1 MPATPR
7 HTSRARV
14 EAKESSILE
23 AAEKIFARVGFDGA
37 KVSEIARAASVAE
50 GTVYLYH
57 KNKQDLLAGVVG
69 RFWTQLTLGAEA
81 AIQPNATT
89 TEQLEQL
96 GRYHLISILDQFE
109 VVSLTY
115 RARPQQEQDLVQVR
129 EYVRVFDR
137 IMQRGVD
144 RGELPKG
151 TPIGQLRDVFFG
163 TLEFSART
171 LKLRERPYDH
181 SVVTNLLTIMVG
193 SSGPTPSSA
202 KDKEPSNRDLMN
214 TLKSIQKQLK
224 VVDKLSSNKSS

>member
-14 EAKESSILE
+14 EAKESSILD
-23 AAEKIFARVGFDGA
+23 AAEKIFGQVGFDGA

-50 GTVYLYH
+50 GTVYLYY

-81 AIQPNATT
+81 AIEPDATT
-89 TEQLEQL
+89 AMQLEQL
-96 GRYHLISILDQFE
+96 GRYHLQSLLNQFE

-115 RARPQQEQDLVQVR
+115 RARPQQEQDLDQVR

-144 RGELPKG
+144 RGELPKDS
-151 TPIGQLRDVFFG
+151 PIGQLRDVFFG

-181 SVVTNLLTIMVG
+181 SIVTNLLAIMVG
-193 SSGPTPSSA
+193 SSNATATAPKS
-202 KDKEPSNRDLMN
+202 KEPSNRDLMK

-224 VVDKLSSNKSS
+224 TADSS

>member
-14 EAKESSILE
+14 EAKESSILD
-23 AAEKIFARVGFDGA
+23 AAEKTFAQVGFDGA

-50 GTVYLYH
+50 GTVYLYY

-81 AIQPNATT
+81 AIEPDVTT
-89 TEQLEQL
+89 REQLEQL
-96 GRYHLISILDQFE
+96 GHYHLNSILEQFE

-115 RARPQQEQDLVQVR
+115 RARPQQEQDLDQVR
-129 EYVRVFDR
+129 EYVRVFDH

-144 RGELPKG
+144 RGELPKE

-171 LKLRERPYDH
+171 LKLRDLPYDH
-181 SVVTNLLTIMVG
+181 SVVTNLLAIMV
-193 SSGPTPSSA
+193 SSQNTATRAPKG
-202 KDKEPSNRDLMN
+202 KEPSNRDLMN
-214 TLKSIQKQLK
+214 KLKSIQKQLQTSGN
-224 VVDKLSSNKSS
+224 SS

>member
-14 EAKESSILE
+14 EAKESSILD
-23 AAEKIFARVGFDGA
+23 AAEKIFARVGFDDA

-50 GTVYLYH
+50 GTVYLYY

-81 AIQPNATT
+81 AIEPDAITA
-89 TEQLEQL
+89 EQLEQL
-96 GRYHLISILDQFE
+96 GHYHLNSILDQFG

-115 RARPQQEQDLVQVR
+115 RARPQQEQDLDQVR

-181 SVVTNLLTIMVG
+181 SVVTNLLAIMVG
-193 SSGPTPSSA
+193 SSGAASGAS
-202 KDKEPSNRDLMN
+202 KGKEPSNRELMN

-224 VVDKLSSNKSS
+224 ISGN

>member
-1 MPATPR
+1 MSATPR

-14 EAKESSILE
+14 EAKESSILD
-23 AAEKIFARVGFDGA
+23 AAEKTFAQVGFDGA

-50 GTVYLYH
+50 GTVYLYY

-81 AIQPNATT
+81 AIEPDVTT
-89 TEQLEQL
+89 REQLEQL
-96 GRYHLISILDQFE
+96 GHYHLNSILEQFE

-115 RARPQQEQDLVQVR
+115 RARPQQEQDLDQVR
-129 EYVRVFDR
+129 EYVRVFDH

-144 RGELPKG
+144 RGELPKE

-171 LKLRERPYDH
+171 LKLRDLPYDH
-181 SVVTNLLTIMVG
+181 SVVTNLLAIMV
-193 SSGPTPSSA
+193 SSPNTATRAPKG
-202 KDKEPSNRDLMN
+202 KEPSNRDLMKK
-214 TLKSIQKQLK
+214 LKSIQKQLQA
-224 VVDKLSSNKSS
+224 SGNAS

>member
-7 HTSRARV
+7 QTSRARV
-14 EAKESSILE
+14 EAKESSILD
-23 AAEKIFARVGFDGA
+23 AAEKIFAEAGFDGA
-37 KVSEIARAASVAE
+37 KVSDIARAASVAE
-50 GTVYLYH
+50 GTVYLYY

-81 AIQPNATT
+81 AIQSGASTS
-89 TEQLEQL
+89 EQLEQL
-96 GRYHLISILDQFE
+96 GRYHLNCILQQFE

-115 RARPQQEQDLVQVR
+115 RARPQQEQDLDQVR
-129 EYVRVFDR
+129 EYVGVFDR

-144 RGELPKG
+144 RGELPKP

-181 SVVTNLLTIMVG
+181 SVVTNLLSIMV
-193 SSGPTPSSA
+193 SSTDAATGTT
-202 KDKEPSNRDLMN
+202 KGKEPTNRDLMN
-214 TLKSIQKQLK
+214 TLQAIQKQLTTTGG
-224 VVDKLSSNKSS
+224 

>member
-1 MPATPR
+1 M
-7 HTSRARV
+7 
-14 EAKESSILE
+14 EAKESSILD
-23 AAEKIFARVGFDGA
+23 AAEKTFAQVGFDGA

-50 GTVYLYH
+50 GTVYLYY

-81 AIQPNATT
+81 AIEPDTT
-89 TEQLEQL
+89 TAMQLEQL
-96 GRYHLISILDQFE
+96 GRYHLQSLLNQFE

-115 RARPQQEQDLVQVR
+115 RARPQQEQDLDQGR

-144 RGELPKG
+144 RGELPKD

-171 LKLRERPYDH
+171 LKLRDRSYDH
-181 SVVTNLLTIMVG
+181 SVVTNLLSIMVG
-193 SSGPTPSSA
+193 STNAAAGKPKS
-202 KDKEPSNRDLMN
+202 KEPSNRELMN

-224 VVDKLSSNKSS
+224 TSDDS

>member
-7 HTSRARV
+7 HTSRARL
-14 EAKESSILE
+14 EAKESSILD

-81 AIQPNATT
+81 AIDPDATT

-96 GRYHLISILDQFE
+96 GRYHLNSILDQFE

-115 RARPQQEQDLVQVR
+115 RARPQQEQDLDQVR

-144 RGELPKG
+144 RGELPKDS
-151 TPIGQLRDVFFG
+151 PIGQLRDVFFG

-171 LKLRERPYDH
+171 MKLRERPYDH
-181 SVVTNLLTIMVG
+181 SVVTNLLTIMLG
-193 SSGPTPSSA
+193 SSESASSA
-202 KDKEPSNRDLMN
+202 YKGKEPSNRDLMD

-224 VVDKLSSNKSS
+224 SSGN

>member
-7 HTSRARV
+7 QTSRARV
-14 EAKESSILE
+14 EAKESNILD
-23 AAEKIFARVGFDGA
+23 AAEKTFAEVGFDGA
-37 KVSEIARAASVAE
+37 KVSDIARAASVAE
-50 GTVYLYH
+50 GTVYLYY

-81 AIQPNATT
+81 AIQHDATT
-89 TEQLEQL
+89 REQLEQL
-96 GRYHLISILDQFE
+96 GRYHLNSILEQFE

-115 RARPQQEQDLVQVR
+115 RARPQQEQDLDQVR

-137 IMQRGVD
+137 IVQRGVD
-144 RGELPKG
+144 RGELPKH

-181 SVVTNLLTIMVG
+181 SVVINLLSIMVG
-193 SSGPTPSSA
+193 SSSPTPSSA
-202 KDKEPSNRDLMN
+202 KGKEPSNRDLMN

-224 VVDKLSSNKSS
+224 VGDKSSSNDSY

>member
-14 EAKESSILE
+14 EAKESSILD
-23 AAEKIFARVGFDGA
+23 AAEKIFAQVGFDGA
-37 KVSEIARAASVAE
+37 KMSDIARAASVAE
-50 GTVYLYH
+50 GTVYLYY

-81 AIQPNATT
+81 AIEPDATT
-89 TEQLEQL
+89 RAQLEQL
-96 GRYHLISILDQFE
+96 GRYHLQSLLNQFE
-109 VVSLTY
+109 VVSLTN
-115 RARPQQEQDLVQVR
+115 RARPQQEQDLDQVR

-144 RGELPKG
+144 RGELPKD

-181 SVVTNLLTIMVG
+181 SVVTNLLAIMMG
-193 SSGPTPSSA
+193 SSNATADAVKG
-202 KDKEPSNRDLMN
+202 KEPSNRDLMN
-214 TLKSIQKQLK
+214 TLRAIQKQLK
-224 VVDKLSSNKSS
+224 SAGD

>member
-7 HTSRARV
+7 HTSRARI
-14 EAKESSILE
+14 EAKESSILD
-23 AAEKIFARVGFDGA
+23 AAERIFAQAGFDGA
-37 KVSEIARAASVAE
+37 KVSDIARAASVAE
-50 GTVYLYH
+50 GTVYLYY
-57 KNKQDLLAGVVG
+57 KNKRDLLAGVVG

-81 AIQPNATT
+81 AIEPDATT
-89 TEQLEQL
+89 IEQLEQL
-96 GRYHLISILDQFE
+96 GRYHLNSILEQFE

-115 RARPQQEQDLVQVR
+115 RARPQQEQDLDQVR

-144 RGELPKG
+144 RAELPKD

-181 SVVTNLLTIMVG
+181 SVVTNLLAIMVG
-193 SSGPTPSSA
+193 SSDAFAGKSTS
-202 KDKEPSNRDLMN
+202 KEPSNRDLMN
-214 TLKSIQKQLK
+214 KLKSIQKQLRTSG
-224 VVDKLSSNKSS
+224 DL

>member
-1 MPATPR
+1 MSATPR

-14 EAKESSILE
+14 EAKESSILD
-23 AAEKIFARVGFDGA
+23 AAEKIFARAGFDGA
-37 KVSEIARAASVAE
+37 KVSDIACAASVAE
-50 GTVYLYH
+50 GTVYLYY

-81 AIQPNATT
+81 AIQPDATT
-89 TEQLEQL
+89 AEQLEQL
-96 GRYHLISILDQFE
+96 GRYHLNSILEQFE

-115 RARPQQEQDLVQVR
+115 RARPQQEQDLDQVR

-144 RGELPKG
+144 RAELPKD

-181 SVVTNLLTIMVG
+181 SVITNLLAIMVG
-193 SSGPTPSSA
+193 SSDAFAGKSTS
-202 KDKEPSNRDLMN
+202 KEPSNRDLMN
-214 TLKSIQKQLK
+214 KLKSIQKQLRTSG
-224 VVDKLSSNKSS
+224 DL

>member
-14 EAKESSILE
+14 EAKESSILD
-23 AAEKIFARVGFDGA
+23 AAEKIFGRVGFDGA

-50 GTVYLYH
+50 GTVYLYY

-81 AIQPNATT
+81 AIDPDATT

-96 GRYHLISILDQFE
+96 GRYHLNSILDQFE

-115 RARPQQEQDLVQVR
+115 RARPQQEQDLDQVR

-144 RGELPKG
+144 RGELPKDS
-151 TPIGQLRDVFFG
+151 PVGQLRDVFFG

-171 LKLRERPYDH
+171 LKLRERHYDH
-181 SVVTNLLTIMVG
+181 SIVTNLLAIMVG
-193 SSGPTPSSA
+193 SSNTAATAPKS
-202 KDKEPSNRDLMN
+202 KEPSNRDLMN
-214 TLKSIQKQLK
+214 TLKSIQEQLK
-224 VVDKLSSNKSS
+224 TADSS

>member
-1 MPATPR
+1 M
-7 HTSRARV
+7 
-14 EAKESSILE
+14 EAKESSILD
-23 AAEKIFARVGFDGA
+23 AAEKIFAQVGFDGA

-50 GTVYLYH
+50 GTVYLYY

-81 AIQPNATT
+81 AIEPDATT
-89 TEQLEQL
+89 RAQLEQL
-96 GRYHLISILDQFE
+96 GRYHLNSIMDQFE

-115 RARPQQEQDLVQVR
+115 RARPQQEQDLDQVR

-144 RGELPKG
+144 RGELPKDS
-151 TPIGQLRDVFFG
+151 PIGQLRDVFFG

-181 SVVTNLLTIMVG
+181 SVVTNLLTIMLG
-193 SSGPTPSSA
+193 SSESASSA
-202 KDKEPSNRDLMN
+202 SKGKEPSNRDLMD

-224 VVDKLSSNKSS
+224 SSGN

>member
-14 EAKESSILE
+14 EAKESSILD
-23 AAEKIFARVGFDGA
+23 AAEETFARVGFDGA

-50 GTVYLYH
+50 GTVYLYY

-81 AIQPNATT
+81 AIEPDVTT
-89 TEQLEQL
+89 REQLEQL
-96 GRYHLISILDQFE
+96 GHYHLNSILEQFE

-115 RARPQQEQDLVQVR
+115 RARPQQEQDLDQVR
-129 EYVRVFDR
+129 EYVRVFDH

-144 RGELPKG
+144 RGELPKE

-171 LKLRERPYDH
+171 LKLRDLPYDH
-181 SVVTNLLTIMVG
+181 SVVTNLLAIMV
-193 SSGPTPSSA
+193 SSQNAATRAPKG
-202 KDKEPSNRDLMN
+202 KEPSNRDLMN
-214 TLKSIQKQLK
+214 KLKSIQKQLQTSGN
-224 VVDKLSSNKSS
+224 SS

>member
-14 EAKESSILE
+14 EAKESSILD
-23 AAEKIFARVGFDGA
+23 AAEKIFGQVGFDGA

-50 GTVYLYH
+50 GTVYLYY

-81 AIQPNATT
+81 AIAPDATT
-89 TEQLEQL
+89 AMQLEQL
-96 GRYHLISILDQFE
+96 GRYHLQSLLNQFE

-115 RARPQQEQDLVQVR
+115 RARPQQEQDLDQMR

-144 RGELPKG
+144 RGELPKDS
-151 TPIGQLRDVFFG
+151 PIGQLRDVFFG

-181 SVVTNLLTIMVG
+181 SIVTNLLAIMVG
-193 SSGPTPSSA
+193 SSNATATAPKS
-202 KDKEPSNRDLMN
+202 KEPSNRDLMN

-224 VVDKLSSNKSS
+224 TADSS

>member
-1 MPATPR
+1 MSATPR

-14 EAKESSILE
+14 EAKESSILD
-23 AAEKIFARVGFDGA
+23 AAEKIFARAGFDGA
-37 KVSEIARAASVAE
+37 KVSDIACAASVAE
-50 GTVYLYH
+50 GTVYLYY

-81 AIQPNATT
+81 AIQPDATT
-89 TEQLEQL
+89 AEQLEQL
-96 GRYHLISILDQFE
+96 GRYHLNSILEQFE

-115 RARPQQEQDLVQVR
+115 RARPQQEQDLDQVR

-144 RGELPKG
+144 RAELPRDK
-151 TPIGQLRDVFFG
+151 PIGQLRDVFFG

-181 SVVTNLLTIMVG
+181 SVITNLLAIMVG
-193 SSGPTPSSA
+193 SSDAVASKSTS
-202 KDKEPSNRDLMN
+202 KEPSNRDLMN
-214 TLKSIQKQLK
+214 KLKSIQKQLRTSG
-224 VVDKLSSNKSS
+224 DL

>member
-1 MPATPR
+1 MPATSR
-7 HTSRARV
+7 HTSRARI
-14 EAKESSILE
+14 EAKESSILD
-23 AAEKIFARVGFDGA
+23 AAEAIFAKVGFDGA
-37 KVSEIARAASVAE
+37 KVSDIARAASVAE
-50 GTVYLYH
+50 GTVYLYY

-81 AIQPNATT
+81 AIEPTATT
-89 TEQLEQL
+89 IKQLEQL
-96 GRYHLISILDQFE
+96 GRYHLNSILDQFE

-115 RARPQQEQDLVQVR
+115 RARPQQEQDLDQVR

-144 RGELPKG
+144 RDEFPKH

-181 SVVTNLLTIMVG
+181 SVVTNLLAIMVG
-193 SSGPTPSSA
+193 SSNAAAGAP
-202 KDKEPSNRDLMN
+202 KGKEPSNRDLMN
-214 TLKSIQKQLK
+214 TLKSIQKQLIT
-224 VVDKLSSNKSS
+224 SSES

>member
-1 MPATPR
+1 
-7 HTSRARV
+7 V
-14 EAKESSILE
+14 EARESSILD
-23 AAEKIFARVGFDGA
+23 AAEETFARVGFDGA

-50 GTVYLYH
+50 GTVYLYY

-81 AIQPNATT
+81 AIEPDATT
-89 TEQLEQL
+89 REQLEQL
-96 GRYHLISILDQFE
+96 GGYHLNSILEQFE

-115 RARPQQEQDLVQVR
+115 RARPQQEQDLDQVR

-144 RGELPKG
+144 RGELAKD

-171 LKLRERPYDH
+171 LKLRDLPYDH

-193 SSGPTPSSA
+193 SSDIASGAS

-214 TLKSIQKQLK
+214 KLKSIQKQLQTSGN
-224 VVDKLSSNKSS
+224 SS

>member
-14 EAKESSILE
+14 EAKESSILD
-23 AAEKIFARVGFDGA
+23 AAEETFARVGFDGA

-50 GTVYLYH
+50 GTVYLYY
-57 KNKQDLLAGVVG
+57 KNKRDLLAGVVG

-81 AIQPNATT
+81 AIKPDATT
-89 TEQLEQL
+89 REQLEQL
-96 GRYHLISILDQFE
+96 GGYHLNSILEQFE

-115 RARPQQEQDLVQVR
+115 RARPQQEQDLDQVR

-144 RGELPKG
+144 RGELAKD

-171 LKLRERPYDH
+171 LKLRDLPYDH
-181 SVVTNLLTIMVG
+181 SVVTSLLTIMVG
-193 SSGPTPSSA
+193 SSDIASGAS

-214 TLKSIQKQLK
+214 KLKSIQKQLQTSGN
-224 VVDKLSSNKSS
+224 SS

>member
-14 EAKESSILE
+14 EAKESSILD
-23 AAEKIFARVGFDGA
+23 AAEKIFAQAGFDGA
-37 KVSEIARAASVAE
+37 RVSAIARAASVAE
-50 GTVYLYH
+50 GTVYLYY
-57 KNKQDLLAGVVG
+57 KNKQDLLAAVVG

-81 AIQPNATT
+81 AIEPDATT
-89 TEQLEQL
+89 AVQLEQL
-96 GRYHLISILDQFE
+96 GRYHLQSLLNQFE

-115 RARPQQEQDLVQVR
+115 RARPQQDKDLDQVR

-144 RGELPKG
+144 RGELPKD

-171 LKLRERPYDH
+171 LKLRERSYDH
-181 SVVTNLLTIMVG
+181 SVVTNLLSIMVG
-193 SSGPTPSSA
+193 STDGA
-202 KDKEPSNRDLMN
+202 AGKLKDKEPRNQDLMN

-224 VVDKLSSNKSS
+224 TLGD

>member
-14 EAKESSILE
+14 EAKESSILD

-37 KVSEIARAASVAE
+37 KVSDIARAASVAE
-50 GTVYLYH
+50 GTVYLYY

-81 AIQPNATT
+81 AIQPDATT
-89 TEQLEQL
+89 KEQLEQL
-96 GRYHLISILDQFE
+96 GRYHLNSILEQFE

-115 RARPQQEQDLVQVR
+115 RARPQQEQDLDQVR

-144 RGELPKG
+144 RGELPEG

-171 LKLRERPYDH
+171 LKLRERSYDH
-181 SVVTNLLTIMVG
+181 SVVSNLLSLMMVG
-193 SSGPTPSSA
+193 PTDAVSGAS

-214 TLKSIQKQLK
+214 TLKSIQKQLRTSCT
-224 VVDKLSSNKSS
+224 SSPSR

>member
-14 EAKESSILE
+14 EAKESSILD
-23 AAEKIFARVGFDGA
+23 AAEKIFARAGFDGA
-37 KVSEIARAASVAE
+37 KVSDIARAASVAE
-50 GTVYLYH
+50 GTVYLYY

-81 AIQPNATT
+81 AIQPDATT
-89 TEQLEQL
+89 KEQLEQL
-96 GRYHLISILDQFE
+96 GRYHLHSILEQFE

-115 RARPQQEQDLVQVR
+115 RARPQREQDLDQVR

-144 RGELPKG
+144 RGELPSG

-181 SVVTNLLTIMVG
+181 SVVSNLLSIMVG
-193 SSGPTPSSA
+193 STNATSGAS

-214 TLKSIQKQLK
+214 MLKTIQKQLK
-224 VVDKLSSNKSS
+224 MSSN

>member
-7 HTSRARV
+7 HTSRARI
-14 EAKESSILE
+14 EAKESSILD
-23 AAEKIFARVGFDGA
+23 AAERTFAQAGFDGA
-37 KVSEIARAASVAE
+37 KVSDIARAASVAE
-50 GTVYLYH
+50 GTVYLYY

-81 AIQPNATT
+81 AIETDATT
-89 TEQLEQL
+89 REQLEQL
-96 GRYHLISILDQFE
+96 GRYHLQSLLNQFE

-115 RARPQQEQDLVQVR
+115 RARPQQEQDLDQVR

-144 RGELPKG
+144 RSELPKG

-181 SVVTNLLTIMVG
+181 SVVTNLLAIVVG
-193 SSGPTPSSA
+193 SSSTAAVAPKG
-202 KDKEPSNRDLMN
+202 KEPSNRDLMN
-214 TLKSIQKQLK
+214 RLKSIQKQLK
-224 VVDKLSSNKSS
+224 TSSDS